1 MTKYCFSE
9 CLAHPPDDFLQTH
22 LKEVA
27 KGVNQ
32 LWKGSRSL
40 PTQAALL
47 AALVHDLGKATFW
60 FQERV
65 QPGRKGEKSEL
76 SNHSFVSAIIG
87 WLISQS
93 VQAPDQTTAY
103 QFQLS
108 VITSVMKHHG
118 NLRKSWADYYAEARG
133 HLREDSGPQGTFA
146 RQINSMDLSG
156 ITQWLRKT
164 LLEFDLHFEVP
175 DLNESALRQAIQDI
189 SHFRLRNVF
198 PNKEQEV
205 CPEQLDQAVDFLFG
219 FGSLLQMDKIHTAIG
234 ETEFSRLAIP
244 DNLVS
249 QYLMHLKQDPDHK
262 PSPLDEPRD
271 RIRDD
276 VLCELSAH
284 SDEKLF
290 TLTAP
295 TGSGKT
301 LTALD
306 AAIRLRQE
314 LHEVYQENPRIIYC
328 LPFTAIIDQNHDV
341 YRKVLEF
348 GGLAETTD
356 LLLKHHHLTDMKYR
370 SSDPEFD
377 PDGSELFV
385 ETWQSELVVTTFYQF
400 LHTIFTGRNR
410 NLKRLPTLRRAIV
423 ILDEV
428 QAIPPKYWQAIRNI
442 LKVMSRCLETRFILM
457 TATKPLIFL
466 PDMSRELLPKHPEYY
481 QKLSRVRLVN
491 RSKENTPLESFVGE
505 IVEEMHQNP
514 KHSRMIVVNYRKLV
528 GELTE
533 IFEETVDIEGFRIYP
548 LSALL
553 TPKDRKDR
561 IEDIGKAL
569 AASDQPVLV
578 ITTQLIEAGV
588 DLSVDRIER
597 DLAPLDAIIQT
608 SGRCN
613 RHGDGDGGI
622 VRVWSL
628 MDEKEKPFTRIY
640 SPVLIGATQELLS
653 QYEEVT
659 ESQFLELGE
668 SYFKMVY
675 KRTHNSE
682 EPIDRLLACGQFEE
696 VEKRFQLIEELP
708 QQSYYIVQDN
718 DDQEIWNQYLGIQEI
733 ENPIKRKMEFYKIR
747 AALMERIVQVY
758 AQDAVDELCMLDA
771 ELGGYDKRF
780 GYKAEK
786 EPNLMCF

>member
-1 MTKYCFSE
+1 MTRYCFSE

-27 KGVNQ
+27 KGVDQ

-40 PTQAALL
+40 PAQAALL

-65 QPGRKGEKSEL
+65 QPDRKGEKSEL

-118 NLRKSWADYYAEARG
+118 NLKKSWSDYFSEAKGNLRADHEPR
-133 HLREDSGPQGTFA
+133 GTFA

-175 DLNESALRQAIQDI
+175 DLNESVLRKAVQDI
-189 SHFRLRNVF
+189 FPFRLRKAF
-198 PNKEQEV
+198 PNNEQEV
-205 CPEQLDQAVDFLFG
+205 CLEQLDQAVDFLFG
-219 FGSLLQMDKIHTAIG
+219 FGSLLQMDKIHTATG
-234 ETEFSRLAIP
+234 ETEFSRLELP
-244 DNLVS
+244 DTLVS
-249 QYLMHLKQDPDHK
+249 QYLIHLKQDLDHK

-306 AAIRLRQE
+306 AAIRLRHE
-314 LHEVYQENPRIIYC
+314 LHEVYQEENSRIIYC

-341 YRKVLEF
+341 YRKVLEH

-356 LLLKHHHLTDMKYR
+356 LLLKHHHLTDMEYS
-370 SSDPEFD
+370 SSDPEFN
-377 PDGSELFV
+377 PDGAELFV

-400 LHTIFTGRNR
+400 LHTFFTGRNR

-442 LKVMSRCLETRFILM
+442 LQVMSRCLETRFILM
-457 TATKPLIFL
+457 TATKPLIFT
-466 PDMSRELLPKHPEYY
+466 PEMSRELLPKHPEYY

-491 RSKENTPLESFVGE
+491 RATENTPLENFVSE
-505 IVEEMHQNP
+505 IVEEIHQNP
-514 KHSRMIVVNYRKLV
+514 DLSRMIVVNYRKLV

-533 IFEETVDIEGFRIYP
+533 IFEEKVNIEGFRIYP

-569 AASDQPVLV
+569 VSDQPVLV

-640 SPVLIGATQELLS
+640 SPVLICATQELLS
-653 QYEEVT
+653 QYEEVK

-675 KRTHNSE
+675 ERTHNSE
-682 EPIDRLLACGQFEE
+682 EPIDRLLASGLFEE

-708 QQSYYIVQDN
+708 QQSYYIVEDKN
-718 DDQEIWNQYLGIQEI
+718 DREIWDQYLEIREI
-733 ENPIKRKMEFYKIR
+733 EPIKRKREFYKIR
-747 AALMERIVQVY
+747 ADLMERIVQVY
-758 AQDAVDELCMLDA
+758 ASDAVDDLCMLDA
-771 ELGGYDKRF
+771 KLGGYDKRF
-780 GYKAEK
+780 GYQAEK
-786 EPNLMCF
+786 EPNVICF

>member
-22 LKEVA
+22 LTEVA

-40 PTQAALL
+40 PSQAALL
-47 AALVHDLGKATFW
+47 SALVHDLGKATFW

-93 VQAPDQTTAY
+93 VQAPDQTAAY

-118 NLRKSWADYYAEARG
+118 NLRKSWTDYYAEARG
-133 HLREDSGPQGTFA
+133 HLREDSAPQGTFA
-146 RQINSMDLSG
+146 RQINSMDLFG

-175 DLNESALRQAIQDI
+175 DLNGSVLRKAVQDI
-189 SHFRLRNVF
+189 SPFRLRKAF
-198 PNKEQEV
+198 PNNDQEV
-205 CPEQLDQAVDFLFG
+205 CLEQFDQAVDFLFG
-219 FGSLLQMDKIHTAIG
+219 FGSLLQMDKIHTATG

-244 DNLVS
+244 DSLVS
-249 QYLMHLKQDPDHK
+249 QYLMHLKQDSDHK

-306 AAIRLRQE
+306 AAIRLRHE

-341 YRKVLEF
+341 YRKVLEH

-370 SSDPEFD
+370 SLDPEFD
-377 PDGSELFV
+377 PDGAELFV

-400 LHTIFTGRNR
+400 LHTFFTGRNR

-428 QAIPPKYWQAIRNI
+428 QAIPPKYWRAIRNI
-442 LKVMSRCLETRFILM
+442 LQVMSRCLETRFILM
-457 TATKPLIFL
+457 TATKPLIFT

-481 QKLSRVRLVN
+481 QKLSRVCLVN
-491 RSKENTPLESFVGE
+491 RATENTLLESFINE
-505 IVEEMHQNP
+505 IVEEIHQNP
-514 KHSRMIVVNYRKLV
+514 DLSRMIVVNYRKLV

-533 IFEETVDIEGFRIYP
+533 IFEKKVNIEGFCIYP

-569 AASDQPVLV
+569 ASDQPVLV

-628 MDEKEKPFTRIY
+628 IDEREKQFTRIY

-653 QYEEVT
+653 QYEEVK

-675 KRTHNSE
+675 ERTHNSE

-696 VEKRFQLIEELP
+696 VEDRFQLIEELP

-718 DDQEIWNQYLGIQEI
+718 GDREIWDQYLGIQEI

-758 AQDAVDELCMLDA
+758 ASDAVDDLCMLDTQ
-771 ELGGYDKRF
+771 LGGYDKRF

-786 EPNLMCF
+786 EPNLVCF

>member
-27 KGVNQ
+27 KGVDQ

-40 PTQAALL
+40 PAQAALL

-65 QPGRKGEKSEL
+65 QPGRKGEESEL
-76 SNHSFVSAIIG
+76 SYHSFVSAIIG

-118 NLRKSWADYYAEARG
+118 NLKKSWSDYFSEAQGNLRADHEPR
-133 HLREDSGPQGTFA
+133 GTFA
-146 RQINSMDLSG
+146 RQIASMDLYG
-156 ITQWLRKT
+156 ITQWLKKT

-175 DLNESALRQAIQDI
+175 DLNESVLRKAVQDI
-189 SHFRLRNVF
+189 FPFRLRNVF
-198 PNKEQEV
+198 PNNEQEV
-205 CPEQLDQAVDFLFG
+205 CLEELDQAVDFLFG
-219 FGSLLQMDKIHTAIG
+219 FGSLLQMDKIHTATG
-234 ETEFSRLAIP
+234 ETEFSRLELP
-244 DNLVS
+244 DTLVS
-249 QYLMHLKQDPDHK
+249 QYLIHLKQDPDHK

-306 AAIRLRQE
+306 AAICLRHE
-314 LHEVYQENPRIIYC
+314 LHEVYEEKPRIIYC

-341 YRKVLEF
+341 YRKVLEH
-348 GGLAETTD
+348 GRLAETTD
-356 LLLKHHHLTDMKYR
+356 LLLKHHHLTDMKYQ
-370 SSDPEFD
+370 SSDPEFE
-377 PDGSELFV
+377 PDGAELFV

-428 QAIPPKYWQAIRNI
+428 QAIPPKYWRAIRNT

-491 RSKENTPLESFVGE
+491 RATENTPLESFVRE
-505 IVEEMHQNP
+505 IAKEIHQNP
-514 KHSRMIVVNYRKLV
+514 DLSRMIVVNYPKLV

-533 IFEETVDIEGFRIYP
+533 MFEEKVKIEGFRIYP

-561 IEDIGKAL
+561 IEDIGIAL
-569 AASDQPVLV
+569 DADQPVLV

-628 MDEKEKPFTRIY
+628 MNEKERSFTRIY
-640 SPVLIGATQELLS
+640 SPALIGATQELLS
-653 QYEEVT
+653 QYEEVE

-675 KRTHNSE
+675 ERTHNSE

-696 VEKRFQLIEELP
+696 VEDRFKLIEELP

-718 DDQEIWNQYLGIQEI
+718 SDREVWDQFLEIQKI
-733 ENPIKRKMEFYKIR
+733 ENRIKRKREFYKIR

-758 AQDAVDELCMLDA
+758 ANDAVDDLCMLDA
-771 ELGGYDKRF
+771 QLGGYDKRF
-780 GYKAEK
+780 GYMAEK